1 MSTKEIND
9 KDLKLKICYKVRIS
23 KHKNNLAKSYN
34 SVFLIEKVKNDVPWR
49 YVINDPNAKKKFL
62 KYFIKKQLQ
71 KTNEKEFRIEKV
83 INIKGNNFMLNRKDT
98 IIHLIVG

>member
-9 KDLKLKICYKVRIS
+9 KDPKLKICYKVRIS

-49 YVINDPNAKKKFL
+49 YVINDPNAKKKIL
-62 KYFIKKQLQ
+62 NYFIKKQLQ
-71 KTNEKEFRIEKV
+71 KTNKKEFRIEKV
-83 INIKGNNFMLNRKDT
+83 INIKGNKFYVK
-98 IIHLIVG
+98 